1 MSCLKKTKRPRTSN
15 RHILLASMTKSGE
28 GLKKRQK
35 SNKGIP
41 AFKDK
46 EAYQRE
52 LDFEQERM
60 RRKKTLDALKK
71 SEEREAQEKA
81 GQGNLFTPKQ
91 GGVIWIR

>member
-28 GLKKRQK
+28 GMKKRQ
-35 SNKGIP
+35 NGNMGIP

-52 LDFEQERM
+52 IDLEQERM

-91 GGVIWIR
+91 GE